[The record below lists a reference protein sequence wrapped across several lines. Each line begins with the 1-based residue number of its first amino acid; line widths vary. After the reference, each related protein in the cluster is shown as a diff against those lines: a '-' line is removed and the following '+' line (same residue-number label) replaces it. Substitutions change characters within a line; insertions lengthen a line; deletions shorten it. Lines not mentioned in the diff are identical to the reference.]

1 MSEKE
6 GEKEHPIIDKKIDRS
21 LDLSMREG
29 AIHSVSTGFG
39 YSYLSP
45 FALLINATSSQI
57 GILYG
62 IINLLPSISQLRA
75 SRLLEKFSP
84 KKISLTGTFTQSFL
98 WIFIIL
104 IGIGF
109 YFNFPGMVWLF
120 ILFSGIIYF
129 FLGVVQPAW
138 FAWMGQLVPER
149 SRGSYFSKRNAIVG
163 IFSILSMVLAAAIL
177 DDTESF
183 GINRGNV
190 MLYTIIGFS
199 IIFFV
204 TSMTKLICVGHMRKM
219 YQPLTKV
226 RKKDYF
232 TFMQFLRRA
241 PKTPFG
247 KYVIFRAFFSVAI
260 GLAAPFFTVYL
271 LRDLGLSYIWYILI
285 IASGTFFQLIFL
297 PLLGKVSDIYG
308 NVKLT
313 KISAGLMFLIPLL
326 WYFSSF
332 ISPFYQ
338 RIYLLIIPNIVSGFA
353 WAGYNLATNNYVYD
367 SVSVQKR
374 GFAASYMNLIVG
386 ISVFIGALLGSFLVS
401 HIFFIKP
408 ILFVFLISSGARLI
422 VFLFGVKH
430 LKEVRP
436 VKKFSSRFLIKEF
449 HPLQELMRNITYLEH
464 FVNKE
469 KI

>member
-1 MSEKE
+1 
-6 GEKEHPIIDKKIDRS
+6 
-21 LDLSMREG
+21 
-29 AIHSVSTGFG
+29 
-39 YSYLSP
+39 
-45 FALLINATSSQI
+45 
-57 GILYG
+57 
-62 IINLLPSISQLRA
+62 
-75 SRLLEKFSP
+75 
-84 KKISLTGTFTQSFL
+84 
-98 WIFIIL
+98 
-104 IGIGF
+104 
-109 YFNFPGMVWLF
+109 
-120 ILFSGIIYF
+120 
-129 FLGVVQPAW
+129 
-138 FAWMGQLVPER
+138 
-149 SRGSYFSKRNAIVG
+149 
-163 IFSILSMVLAAAIL
+163 
-177 DDTESF
+177 
-183 GINRGNV
+183 
-190 MLYTIIGFS
+190 
-199 IIFFV
+199 
-204 TSMTKLICVGHMRKM
+204 
-219 YQPLTKV
+219 
-226 RKKDYF
+226 
-232 TFMQFLRRA
+232 MQFLRRA

-401 HIFFIKP
+401 YIFFIKP